1 MTKFTGTC
9 TSHGKERS
17 FFEMRMETGKK
28 YLRLKNILWR
38 SIHSAGRDSDDHQK
52 QKKVKNCQKSVFVI
66 FEAKILSPV

>member
-1 MTKFTGTC
+1 
-9 TSHGKERS
+9 
-17 FFEMRMETGKK
+17 MRMETGKK